1 MLTICLLFCK
11 DVEATPDKDDSRSLY
26 IVIQQP
32 FTRRSKSG
40 FNPLPILTAKFI
52 FDDYIRCMSA
62 RQRLQKRRDA
72 LRHRKMTTMAILLE
86 LPAMASPP
94 SQYYSITSLDSPGSV
109 WSPSSRGY
117 SNSSRQSN
125 NSSPTMSASLSAA
138 SNTQQKSK
146 ILSPKHEEIL
156 QSHIRQDNGDKNRA
170 KTSYSITSPSEI
182 KTNENCQTP
191 QKAEAVALASLLQTS
206 PPVPEVT
213 GHFSNRLRS
222 ETTEVGEE
230 VDENSATLGDSNS
243 SFVLVNASASIE
255 RNSETAL
262 RARKNSKAKL
272 ERKRAEEKRN
282 NELKSKNIPSNN
294 QPFEIESLSQPNG
307 PELQALKK
315 NSKPRSNSEG
325 APLESEFEIKS
336 LDLADL
342 TTEHSSKVSV
352 KNFKGKEKSKDIK
365 KCDSAPGS
373 PSGRRKEKLSMK
385 ETTENFERLS
395 KSLPAMALS
404 SPTLRDNERKQ
415 RAQRARAKAK
425 VVKTKKLRR

>member
-1 MLTICLLFCK
+1 
-11 DVEATPDKDDSRSLY
+11 
-26 IVIQQP
+26 
-32 FTRRSKSG
+32 
-40 FNPLPILTAKFI
+40 
-52 FDDYIRCMSA
+52 MSA
-62 RQRLQKRRDA
+62 RQRLQKRRDT

-94 SQYYSITSLDSPGSV
+94 SQYYSITSLDSSGSV

-125 NSSPTMSASLSAA
+125 NSSPTISTSLSAA

-170 KTSYSITSPSEI
+170 KTSYSIASPSEI
-182 KTNENCQTP
+182 KMNENCQTP
-191 QKAEAVALASLLQTS
+191 QKAEAVTLASLLQNS

-213 GHFSNRLRS
+213 GHISNRLRS

-230 VDENSATLGDSNS
+230 VDENSVTLGDSSS

-255 RNSETAL
+255 RNSELIL

-272 ERKRAEEKRN
+272 EKRRTEEKRN
-282 NELKSKNIPSNN
+282 SELKSENILSNN
-294 QPFEIESLSQPNG
+294 QSSEIESLSQLNG
-307 PELQALKK
+307 SELQAPKK
-315 NSKPRSNSEG
+315 NKPRSNSEG
-325 APLESEFEIKS
+325 ASLENGFEVKS
-336 LDLADL
+336 LDLIDL
-342 TTEHSSKVSV
+342 KTEHSSKVSIE
-352 KNFKGKEKSKDIK
+352 KLKGKEKPRDIK

-373 PSGRRKEKLSMK
+373 PSGRRREKLSMK
-385 ETTENFERLS
+385 ESNENFERLS

-404 SPTLRDNERKQ
+404 SPTLKDNERKQ